1 MSQSE
6 PMEPYE
12 QGDNAV
18 ADFARQSREFLDKGR
33 QYLAAGDLHQAS
45 EKGWGAAAWMA
56 KAVAESQGWQ
66 YNRHDEFFTVMRQAQ
81 DVSGDGRLRNLRRA
95 ANELH
100 GYYYTRR
107 RFLSLD
113 DIGQGLDE
121 VALLLDILQ
130 PLTETGV
137 GAIDVNF

>member
-1 MSQSE
+1 MDQSV
-6 PMEPYE
+6 PMEPYK

-18 ADFARQSREFLDKGR
+18 ADYARQSREFLDKGWE
-33 QYLAAGDLHQAS
+33 YLAAGDLHQAS

-56 KAVAESQGWQ
+56 KAAAEARGWQ
-66 YNRHDEFFTVMRQAQ
+66 YDRHDEFFTVMRQAQ
-81 DVSGDGRLRNLRRA
+81 DVSGDARLRNLRRA

-107 RFLSLD
+107 RFLRSD
-113 DIGQGLDE
+113 DIEQGLDE

-130 PLTETGV
+130 PLTETDAG
-137 GAIDVNF
+137 GADANS

>member
-1 MSQSE
+1 MSQSV
-6 PMEPYE
+6 PMEPFE
-12 QGDNAV
+12 QGDDAV
-18 ADFARQSREFLDKGR
+18 ADFARQSREFLSKGR
-33 QYLAAGDLHQAS
+33 EYLAAGDLHQAS

-56 KAVAESQGWQ
+56 KAVAEAQGWQ
-66 YNRHDEFFTVMRQAQ
+66 YKRHDEFFTVMRQAQ
-81 DVSGDGRLRNLRRA
+81 DVSGEARLRNLRRA

-107 RFLSLD
+107 IFLSSD

-130 PLTETGV
+130 PLAESYAS
-137 GAIDVNF
+137 GANRDN

>member
-1 MSQSE
+1 MTQSV
-6 PMEPYE
+6 PMEPFE

-18 ADFARQSREFLDKGR
+18 TDYARQSREFLGR
-33 QYLAAGDLHQAS
+33 GREYLAAGDLHQAS

-56 KAVAESQGWQ
+56 KAVAEAQGWQ
-66 YNRHDEFFTVMRQAQ
+66 YKRHDEFFTVMRQAQ
-81 DVSGDGRLRNLRRA
+81 EVSGDFRLRNLRRA

-100 GYYYTRR
+100 GYFYTRK
-107 RFLSLD
+107 RFLYAD

-130 PLTETGV
+130 PLSEANA
-137 GAIDVNF
+137 GADSLGS

>member
-1 MSQSE
+1 MSQSA

-33 QYLAAGDLHQAS
+33 GYLAAGDLHQAS

-56 KAVAESQGWQ
+56 KAVAEAQGWQ
-66 YNRHDEFFTVMRQAQ
+66 YNRHDEFFAVMRQAQ
-81 DVSGDGRLRNLRRA
+81 DVSGDARLRNLRRA

-107 RFLSLD
+107 GFLHSD
-113 DIGQGLDE
+113 DIGQGLEE
-121 VALLLDILQ
+121 VAILLDILQ
-130 PLTETGV
+130 PLTEPNGG
-137 GAIDVNF
+137 GAGAES